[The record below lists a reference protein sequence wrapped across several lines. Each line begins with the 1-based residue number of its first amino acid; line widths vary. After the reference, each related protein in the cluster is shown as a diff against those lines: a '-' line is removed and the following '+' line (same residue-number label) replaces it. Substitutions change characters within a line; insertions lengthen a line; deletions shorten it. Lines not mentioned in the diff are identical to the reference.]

1 MYDAGKIITGL
12 ILFLVLFTTPIW
24 VNLASGTSAERPDIK
39 LPVDEKQCVAATE
52 YMKASHMDLIYEWRD
67 QVVREELRA
76 YHSLSGKE
84 YEMSLTKTCLGCHS
98 NKAEFCDRCH
108 NYVAV
113 SPYCWDCH
121 TEPKE
126 GI

>member
-12 ILFLVLFTTPIW
+12 ILFLVLFTAPIW
-24 VNLASGTSAERPDIK
+24 VNLASGTSAKRPDIK
-39 LPVDEKQCVAATE
+39 LPIEEKECVAATA
-52 YMKASHMDLIYEWRD
+52 YMKASHMDLIYEWREL
-67 QVVREELRA
+67 VVREELRA
-76 YHSLSGKE
+76 YHSPAGKE
-84 YEMSLTKTCLGCHS
+84 YEMSLTKTCLSCHS

-126 GI
+126 GL